1 MMDDNI
7 NIFEQIKS
15 DPNQIY
21 LIAEI
26 GINHNGDMGIAKK
39 LIDASFACGWD
50 CVKFQKRNPDIC
62 VPEDQKNIL
71 RMTPWGEMT
80 YLEYKYRVEF
90 ETDEYNEIDRY
101 CKEKPMPWTVS
112 VWDLDSL
119 KFISDYNVPYI
130 KIPSAHI
137 TNLSLIE
144 ETAKTKTPILISTGM
159 SDWKM
164 VDDAVEILE
173 KEATSYAILHCNST
187 YPAPHD
193 ELNLNVLLE
202 MQDRY
207 DCLIGYSGHE
217 YDLVPSQTAATLGA
231 KIIERHVTLDH
242 NMWGTDQSASLE
254 INAMDLL
261 KKRLKDITQMLG
273 TREKFITD
281 SEKPVAKK
289 LRG

>member
-1 MMDDNI
+1 MDDNI